1 MSQCPPHFGSKPIL
15 VKKTYQELWQMISQ
29 GINANSS
36 YNSFYISQDDS
47 YFRELPKSQE
57 LLTDNYMTFH
67 NKIDYSNY
75 VCVSPDQIKISNLY
89 DCFHGIL
96 FFIYYNSENKLNTE
110 ELEFHYSYASKRD
123 SLADLIQQNSN
134 ARDQYNIL
142 NIFDYQ
148 NIRSTFL
155 IRQIKNA
162 FFGITFKRIKVTPI
176 SYSVRSGSLQNNRTN
191 LVSFVFE
198 GYDEQKNSWDVL
210 DERVN
215 INDLTV
221 NGGFALFYVHY
232 TKKSYSSFKI
242 RQTDRGSNGLWGFS
256 LAAFDINGI
265 ITECDSSFQNDF
277 AGTQVDHFDIIDP
290 TMDMTDYLM

>member
-15 VKKTYQELWQMISQ
+15 VKKTYQELWQKISQ

-36 YNSFYISQDDS
+36 YNSFYNSQDDS

-75 VCVSPDQIKISNLY
+75 VCVSPDQIKISNPY

-123 SLADLIQQNSN
+123 SLADLTQQNSN

-142 NIFDYQ
+142 NIFEYQ
-148 NIRSTFL
+148 NIRNTFL

-162 FFGITFKRIKVTPI
+162 FFGITFKRIKVTPV

-221 NGGFALFYVHY
+221 NGGFALFYVHLKY
-232 TKKSYSSFKI
+232 HSFFLHTPQQIISVYYNLNEYSLMI
-242 RQTDRGSNGLWGFS
+242 
-256 LAAFDINGI
+256 FD
-265 ITECDSSFQNDF
+265 
-277 AGTQVDHFDIIDP
+277 
-290 TMDMTDYLM
+290 